1 MSQQMWPIHPQHNS
15 WFLLLSSALLELRK
29 YQILCT
35 SSYKVSNHTCI
46 FLFLQ
51 DSGKVTHNLTLE
63 TATRTSAVA
72 SEKEAFVAVF
82 EAATSIFNVRSIT
95 TDGNTSIR
103 AFMRLQDAV
112 KHGLDIWHICK
123 NLAKN
128 LAKKAKSVVSIQL
141 KHIHKLAWE
150 SSNK

>member
-1 MSQQMWPIHPQHNS
+1 
-15 WFLLLSSALLELRK
+15 
-29 YQILCT
+29 
-35 SSYKVSNHTCI
+35 
-46 FLFLQ
+46 
-51 DSGKVTHNLTLE
+51 
-63 TATRTSAVA
+63 VA

-128 LAKKAKSVVSIQL
+128 LAKFSRYSRHKVL
-141 KHIHKLAWE
+141 LIHRLIGDYIFLII
-150 SSNK
+150 